1 MGCHGIGLCDGVVG
15 GVECRMWPDRVMTFP
30 TAWTAQAGAV
40 HIRYRH
46 ADVFICMPVRLCGVM
61 RAIFWRPPY
70 EASDICAD
78 IGCIL
83 YGFMRGGG
91 ARRLRSGML
100 WLPIVPARN
109 EG

>member
-1 MGCHGIGLCDGVVG
+1 
-15 GVECRMWPDRVMTFP
+15 MWPDRVMTFP